1 MAEAKFIAL
10 TSEVYEYVV
19 QHRTRSSDTILDELR
34 SETEALGDISRML
47 ISREQG
53 SFLTIL
59 ASALGATRVIE
70 IGTFTGYSSICIARG
85 LPPQGRLICCDR
97 SEEWTG
103 IARKYWAKAGVDSK
117 INLLLG
123 DAKTTLSSL
132 KSETFDL
139 AFIDA
144 DKVDYDTFFET
155 LLPQMKP
162 NGVFLFD
169 NMLWKGNLLKKHD
182 HPDGYAIDRL
192 NKKLAADSR
201 VECVLLPIAD
211 GIMMCRK
218 K

>member
-1 MAEAKFIAL
+1 MAEAKFITL
-10 TSEVYEYVV
+10 TPEVYEYVV
-19 QHRTRSSDTILDELR
+19 QHRTPSPDSVLDDLR
-34 SETEALGDISRML
+34 KETEALGDISRML

-53 SFLTIL
+53 SFLTVL
-59 ASALGATRVIE
+59 VAALGAARVIE

-85 LPPQGRLICCDR
+85 LPAQGKLICCDR
-97 SEEWTG
+97 SEAWTG
-103 IARKYWAKAGVDSK
+103 IAQKYWRKAGVDPK
-117 INLLLG
+117 INLILG
-123 DAKTTLSSL
+123 DAKATLSSL

-144 DKVDYDTFFET
+144 DKVDYDTFYET

-169 NMLWKGNLLKKHD
+169 NMLWKGNLVKKHD
-182 HPDGYAIDRL
+182 DPDGHAIDRL